1 VKEQGKIFAGF
12 AVFVL
17 GIAIWYGIW
26 SKDPT
31 GTTALFMAFGLG
43 AFIAFYLLFT
53 AKRVDTG
60 AGDNPQA
67 EVSDDAGVQG
77 FFSPHSWMPLSLGIG
92 GALAFSGV
100 IFGWWLLFFS
110 LPIIG
115 IGLFG
120 WVFEYYRGESQTQ

>member
-1 VKEQGKIFAGF
+1 MREQGKIFAGF

-26 SKDPT
+26 SGDPT
-31 GTTALFMAFGLG
+31 GTTALFMAFALG

-60 AGDNPQA
+60 ASDNPQA

-92 GALAFSGV
+92 GALMFSGV
-100 IFGWWLLFFS
+100 IFGWWLMAFSAPVLLF
-110 LPIIG
+110 G
-115 IGLFG
+115 IWG
-120 WVFEYYRGESQTQ
+120 WVFEYYRGENRTQ